1 MAKKAS
7 SSSSKPKRDRRG
19 RLVQAYRRAAKTDPA
34 ATPAPAKPAGVLT
47 TISAANEAMNSPA
60 LAPDAHVDAANDG
73 AGDFVWTRKDLLGLD
88 ELSARE
94 IVHILDTAESFKEVS
109 TRSVKKLPTLRGK
122 VVALLFFED
131 STRTR
136 MSFELAASR
145 LGADTLLF
153 TSRGSSVTKGE
164 TTLDTVRN
172 IEAMGVDIFVVR
184 HGQSGAPHLL
194 TRQVGAS
201 IVNAGDGQ
209 HEHPTQALLDI
220 FTMRQRLGDIA
231 GLKVAVVGDIAH
243 SRVAR
248 SNILGLKKLGAEVV
262 VVGPP
267 TLVPAAVRSMGCEIC
282 DRLDDVLAD
291 VDVINMLR
299 IQFERFSSNLFPSV
313 REYSRLYGLN
323 GERIKRCKKNVLV
336 MHPGPINRGVELT
349 SEVAD
354 GPNSCILQQVTNGL
368 AIRMAVLYLV
378 SQGMR

>member
-7 SSSSKPKRDRRG
+7 SSSPR
-19 RLVQAYRRAAKTDPA
+19 P
-34 ATPAPAKPAGVLT
+34 
-47 TISAANEAMNSPA
+47 SAAGKA
-60 LAPDAHVDAANDG
+60 G
-73 AGDFVWTRKDLLGLD
+73 AGFVWTRKDLVGLD
-88 ELSARE
+88 DLSAE
-94 IVHILDTAESFKEVS
+94 EVVYLLDTAESFKEVS
-109 TRSVKKLPTLRGK
+109 TRSIKKVPALRGK

-145 LGADTLLF
+145 LSADVLLF
-153 TSRGSSVTKGE
+153 SAKGSSVTKGE

-172 IEAMGVDIFVVR
+172 IEAMGVDIFVIR
-184 HGQSGAPHLL
+184 HGQSGAPHMLGRL
-194 TRQVGAS
+194 IAGS

-209 HEHPTQALLDI
+209 HEHPTQALLDM
-220 FTMRQRLGDIA
+220 FTIRQRLGKIA
-231 GLKVAVVGDIAH
+231 GLKVAIVGDIAH

-248 SNILGLKKLGAEVV
+248 SNIIGLKKLGADVV

-267 TLVPAAVRSMGCEIC
+267 TLVPTAIRPMGCDIC
-282 DRLDDVLAD
+282 HSLDEVLPH

-299 IQFERFSSNLFPSV
+299 IQFERFSSDLFPSV
-313 REYSRLYGLN
+313 REYSRIYGMN
-323 GERIKRCKKNVLV
+323 AERLARCRKNVLI
-336 MHPGPINRGVELT
+336 MHPGPINRGVEIT

-378 SQGMR
+378 SQGTQ